1 MEAAASFSSAAR
13 FNPSNLV
20 AVLNFDFNESLRT
33 GKPAT
38 NNLTEIAQEL
48 LGPGQSWGTVLAKH
62 GPPDEP
68 NFCFAL
74 GQSLRQ
80 SGLPRQAIIQF
91 TRVTELAPTNHL
103 AHLALAD
110 TFIALGIPD
119 RAKAALDAA
128 RAKPELRT
136 GLAASEAAVLR
147 LDALVLSQK
156 GQKAEAEQA
165 FVDALKKFPAD
176 LPLMD
181 SLTEIYLLSGRFT
194 NALAVTEAQLKVA
207 PTSPRALVN
216 KGGIL
221 IQLKQFEA
229 ALAPL
234 SKLIELQ
241 PRHPGAHLNRAMAL
255 MNLNRLDDAAKDYDK
270 LIELAPATHNGH
282 FGLGEIA
289 WQRKQTSDVKK
300 HYEAGLKLAPPD
312 APETKIAQQRLKELG
327 GGK

>member
-1 MEAAASFSSAAR
+1 M
-13 FNPSNLV
+13 
-20 AVLNFDFNESLRT
+20 
-33 GKPAT
+33 
-38 NNLTEIAQEL
+38 
-48 LGPGQSWGTVLAKH
+48 
-62 GPPDEP
+62 
-68 NFCFAL
+68 
-74 GQSLRQ
+74 
-80 SGLPRQAIIQF
+80 
-91 TRVTELAPTNHL
+91 
-103 AHLALAD
+103 
-110 TFIALGIPD
+110 
-119 RAKAALDAA
+119 A

-207 PTSPRALVN
+207 PTYPRALVN

-289 WQRKQTSDVKK
+289 WQRKQASDVKK

-312 APETKIAQQRLKELG
+312 APETKIARERLKELG
-327 GGK
+327 GK